1 MTDRDRLRAFVE
13 LSSALTGFSAFEL
26 QGTGQAEA
34 FCSTVAGIA
43 GDEVLGALL
52 DAFGRV
58 RAEAG
63 EDRVALEPGIRR
75 EILSDL
81 RLGPVARNVI
91 KLWYVGTWY
100 ELPPVW
106 VDAYGASDENIT
118 FGISP
123 EAYTE
128 SLLWPAVG
136 ANPPGAKGPGYASW
150 TGPPRIPGSDRQ
162 AQGSQ

>member
-1 MTDRDRLRAFVE
+1 VTDRERLRAFVE
-13 LSSALTGFSAFEL
+13 LSSQLTGFSAFEL

-34 FCSTVAGIA
+34 FCSTVDRIA
-43 GDEVLGALL
+43 GEEVLGALL
-52 DAFGRV
+52 EAFERV
-58 RAEAG
+58 RAEAR
-63 EDRVALEPGIRR
+63 EDGAAVERGIRR
-75 EILSDL
+75 DILSDL
-81 RLGPVARNVI
+81 RVGPVARNVI

-100 ELPPVW
+100 ELAPAW
-106 VDAYGASDENIT
+106 VDAYGASDDNIT

-123 EAYTE
+123 DAYTE
-128 SLLWPAVG
+128 SLLWPAIG